1 MFYNAT
7 TPLNHVANYNIWWAQ
22 RPEIAPFFCLFRQVI
37 INSQIILPL
46 QIRWRWDKQPH
57 SYQKWDEPTNL
68 RNPLQRLNR
77 DELAR
82 TSISLIPFHSLPV
95 YPLDPQ
101 IRILFSPHPPAVRQI
116 PTVTFSRSLQHKR
129 FYPPIHEDGP
139 DEIRRQS
146 MPTLH
151 NTSNS

>member
-1 MFYNAT
+1 MKCPSTLSTSTQPGSPVLTFG
-7 TPLNHVANYNIWWAQ
+7 
-22 RPEIAPFFCLFRQVI
+22 VI
-37 INSQIILPL
+37 CSLSSEGSLALTDLTLCETN
-46 QIRWRWDKQPH
+46 RPH
-57 SYQKWDEPTNL
+57 SYQKGEELTNL
-68 RNPLQRLNR
+68 RTPLQRLNR

-101 IRILFSPHPPAVRQI
+101 IRMLFSPHPPAVRQI

-151 NTSNS
+151 STPNS

>member
-1 MFYNAT
+1 MKCPST
-7 TPLNHVANYNIWWAQ
+7 LSTSTQPGSPVLTVG
-22 RPEIAPFFCLFRQVI
+22 VI
-37 INSQIILPL
+37 CSLSSEGSLALTDLTLCETN
-46 QIRWRWDKQPH
+46 RPH
-57 SYQKWDEPTNL
+57 SYQKGEELTNL
-68 RNPLQRLNR
+68 RTPLQRLNR

-101 IRILFSPHPPAVRQI
+101 IRMLFSPHPPAVRQI

-129 FYPPIHEDGP
+129 FYPPIHEGEP

-146 MPTLH
+146 MTTLH
-151 NTSNS
+151 NTPNS